1 MIQFYLLSVV
11 LSAASGLLLV
21 FSKQVPE
28 DAAEASAAGL
38 SFFETKNFR
47 LVLGLL
53 TALTG
58 IMKFLSV
65 VQGDIPV
72 IGDLIPAVAGISA
85 GVCLLYEY
93 YKASASVSFSLPP
106 FLLALL
112 PRKTPVSLIQQNAR
126 RDGYV
131 QTVDFSA
138 RRNGYDRITL
148 F

>member
-11 LSAASGLLLV
+11 LNAASGLLLV

-28 DAAEASAAGL
+28 DAAETSAAGL

-72 IGDLIPAVAGISA
+72 IGDLIPAIAGISA

-93 YKASASVSFSLPP
+93 YKASSSVSFSLPP
-106 FLLALL
+106 FFEKLFIAGRKYMGIFCILAATRHFIF
-112 PRKTPVSLIQQNAR
+112 PRV
-126 RDGYV
+126 
-131 QTVDFSA
+131 
-138 RRNGYDRITL
+138 L
-148 F
+148 FL

>member
-11 LSAASGLLLV
+11 LNAASGLLLV

-58 IMKFLSV
+58 IM
-65 VQGDIPV
+65 
-72 IGDLIPAVAGISA
+72 
-85 GVCLLYEY
+85 
-93 YKASASVSFSLPP
+93 
-106 FLLALL
+106 
-112 PRKTPVSLIQQNAR
+112 
-126 RDGYV
+126 
-131 QTVDFSA
+131 
-138 RRNGYDRITL
+138 
-148 F
+148 